1 MKYRYYW
8 NEYYG
13 GNLNVDNSVKGAWLI
28 YQVAKL
34 DKVTETSAFD
44 NTVIAGKCGVL
55 LSAITQDN
63 QAVVDNSRLD
73 ALAKAAGIK
82 KIEIQEILRKLKDQ
96 GLIDIGK
103 SGVDILGV
111 TSKSCLQHTANIFD
125 SLNPTSLEDAAIE
138 LCEEASMQPKTV
150 KAMSE
155 MLSDKYRIAHDD
167 TKMLFD
173 LSLECGFVEREIIDG
188 EKDLLFNGNLFKRDN
203 IRKIN
208 AVLTSLSHGE
218 AGKLTEMNQ
227 YLDNNAC
234 VPIQEAK
241 KILGEDLF
249 NKLSSVGIFDI
260 SIVSN
265 SKEEVAYITKPAAFS
280 KYSMVDDAFDL
291 AKMFVSSL
299 TYGMTRSTYQRGQIR
314 MIEALMTN
322 LINGMPVGPVNAI
335 GEDYKV
341 LELKN
346 VIQVYNGSKNGRNG
360 YIMKLLKREVGVLA
374 LEVIKNADVS
384 SHSLTELPS
393 AAINRFKGP
402 EVNRSILRKK
412 EVGMH
417 PKATND
423 IIMSL
428 RTGGIY

>member
-1 MKYRYYW
+1 M
-8 NEYYG
+8 N
-13 GNLNVDNSVKGAWLI
+13 NSVKGAWLI

-63 QAVVDNSRLD
+63 QAEVDNNRLD
-73 ALAKAAGIK
+73 ALAKGAGIK
-82 KIEIQEILRKLKDQ
+82 KIEVPEILRKLKEQ

-111 TSKSCLQHTANIFD
+111 TAKSCLQHTASIFD
-125 SLNPTSLEDAAIE
+125 KLNPTNLEDAAIE
-138 LCEEASMQPKTV
+138 LCEESSMQPQKLNEI
-150 KAMSE
+150 SE
-155 MLSDKYRIAHDD
+155 SLSDKYRIAHDD
-167 TKMLFD
+167 TKMLLD

-188 EKDLLFNGNLFKRDN
+188 KKDLLFNGNIFRRDN
-203 IRKIN
+203 IRKID
-208 AVLTSLSHGE
+208 AVLTSLTEGE
-218 AGKLTEMNQ
+218 ALKLKEMNQ
-227 YLDNNAC
+227 YLEKNAC

-241 KILGEDLF
+241 KILGELLF

-299 TYGMTRSTYQRGQIR
+299 TYGMTRSSYQRGQIR

-322 LINGMPVGPVNAI
+322 LINGMSVGPVNAI

-346 VIQVYNGSKNGRNG
+346 VIQVYKGSKNGRSG
-360 YIMKLLKREVGVLA
+360 YMMKLLKREVGVLA

-393 AAINRFKGP
+393 AAINKFRGP
-402 EVNRSILRKK
+402 EVNRANLRKK

-428 RTGGIY
+428 RTGGMY

>member
-1 MKYRYYW
+1 M
-8 NEYYG
+8 
-13 GNLNVDNSVKGAWLI
+13 DNNVKGAWLI
-28 YQVAKL
+28 YQVSKL

-63 QAVVDNSRLD
+63 QAVIDNKRLE
-73 ALAKAAGIK
+73 ALAKAAGIR
-82 KIEIQEILRKLKDQ
+82 KIEVPVILRKLKEQ

-111 TSKSCLQHTANIFD
+111 TTNSCLQHTANIFD
-125 SLNPTSLEDAAIE
+125 SLNPTNLESAAVE
-138 LCEEASMQPKTV
+138 LCEDASIQPQKL
-150 KAMSE
+150 KDIGE
-155 MLSDKYRIAHDD
+155 LLSDKYKISRDD

-188 EKDLLFNGNLFKRDN
+188 EKDLLFNGNLFRRDN
-203 IRKIN
+203 VRKID
-208 AVLTSLSHGE
+208 AVLSSLSEDE
-218 AGKLTEMNQ
+218 ARRLRDMNQ
-227 YLDNNAC
+227 YLEKNAC
-234 VPIQEAK
+234 VPIQEAMN
-241 KILGEDLF
+241 ILGNVLF

-260 SIVSN
+260 SVVSN

-299 TYGMTRSTYQRGQIR
+299 TYGMTRSSHQRGQIR

-322 LINGMPVGPVNAI
+322 LINGNPVGPVNAI

-346 VIQVYNGSKNGRNG
+346 VIQVYNGYKNGRSG
-360 YIMKLLKREVGVLA
+360 YMMKLLKREVGVLA

-384 SHSLTELPS
+384 SHSLIELPS
-393 AAINRFKGP
+393 AAINKYRGP
-402 EVNRSILRKK
+402 EINRANLRKK